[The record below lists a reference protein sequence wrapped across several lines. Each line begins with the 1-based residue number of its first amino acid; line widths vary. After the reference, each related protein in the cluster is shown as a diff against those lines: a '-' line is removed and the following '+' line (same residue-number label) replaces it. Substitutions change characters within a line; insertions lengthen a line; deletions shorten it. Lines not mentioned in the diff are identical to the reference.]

1 MPAAAAGYPS
11 RLWQSGTNS
20 DALPKLDGCLAR
32 LPPTLT
38 TLDLMN
44 VVVQAKDFDEHSLKA
59 LRLRDCEIAEDDM
72 IFGKGDGNAAL
83 THLESAWGIE
93 TGEVPWPEPEEE

>member
-1 MPAAAAGYPS
+1 MV
-11 RLWQSGTNS
+11 
-20 DALPKLDGCLAR
+20 AR
-32 LPPTLT
+32 TSLPPTLT

-59 LRLRDCEIAEDDM
+59 LRLRDCEIAEEDM

-93 TGEVPWPEPEEE
+93 TDEVPWPEPEEE